1 MKKNIYIIFVIS
13 LFVCTTLHS
22 ENKDIKHLSILQRL
36 IDNSLAYD
44 SIAPMDSVIAWGEQI
59 APILEKE
66 NQNESFFRIKKLL
79 VHTYSLRGDIGQAID
94 EARRMYEKAE
104 AMNYR
109 LGLALSSSA
118 IGDAYYCSNM
128 PKEAIDSYKEAI
140 RNPIPPSKN
149 NFYKETTLLQLIS
162 ILIQEGNMDEATYYR
177 KILHGSEAIYT
188 NNTLR
193 FFTLATDVSYFIRTN
208 DLQNARLS
216 LLKAEQIYNAEN
228 QPYYRIPYRYI
239 QGLYNEATGNYKLAL
254 QYYDDILNSITKK
267 LQSITY
273 LQVVYAKANL
283 LIEMGNKVNAARLYE
298 EISVI
303 TDSIVS
309 PSYAHR
315 INNLRASYQENRM
328 MVENKAEF
336 NKIFMGG
343 ISIGIVILGIIIY
356 LALHILKQNKEI
368 AQSKVK
374 LEQSKSE
381 AENAMQTKSLFLSNM
396 SHEIRTP
403 LTALSG
409 FSNLLTEQGLDAET
423 RRQCG
428 EIIQQNSDLLLKLI
442 NDVLDL
448 SNLETKNMEF
458 SFNTFDAIA
467 ICNNVIDTVNKV
479 KQTQAEV
486 RFNTSLDSLKLHT
499 DDSRLQQLL
508 INLLINATKFTP
520 QGSIILELELQSDKV
535 ALFSVT
541 DTGCGIPLEKQSKI
555 FNRFEKLNEGD
566 QGTGLGLSICQL
578 IIERIGGKI
587 WIDSTYTNGCRFY
600 FTHPVNPEDNRKEEQ
615 A

>member
-1 MKKNIYIIFVIS
+1 MKKNIYIIFVIN

-109 LGLALSSSA
+109 LGLVLSSSA

-149 NFYKETTLLQLIS
+149 NFYKETALLQLIS

-177 KILHGSEAIYT
+177 KILHESEAIYT

-228 QPYYRIPYRYI
+228 QPYYRIPYLYI
-239 QGLYNEATGNYKLAL
+239 QGQYNEATGNYKLAL

-273 LQVVYAKANL
+273 LQVAYAKANL

-336 NKIFMGG
+336 NNIFMGG
-343 ISIGIVILGIIIY
+343 ISIGIVILAIIIY

-486 RFNTSLDSLKLHT
+486 RFNTSLDSLKLYT

-520 QGSIILELELQSDKV
+520 QGSIILQLELQSDKV